1 MYVKPTEPELLHILV
16 TLRAMLVTV
25 SVLVLVVVVG
35 GGVHLFQQGI
45 ASIMKTRTTI
55 YTARQRTP
63 TPKSN
68 II

>member
-63 TPKSN
+63 TPKNN